1 MYATSKKNCLSRCL
15 RAGLSAAV
23 LVLLSGCGN
32 DTPRFEYIH
41 MEGVELGYNM
51 PYTPAIKVNSGKLV
65 FISGVTAAP
74 VYHSHPHVPAEFDHL
89 DFSPGAQAAQAMENM
104 RMAVEAAGGQL
115 TDIAPSPRPGAAI
128 TVRRARRWRSR
139 GSQPARVLSW
149 SYPVSRS
156 CRTEE
161 SRPGGRSH
169 EDQSLRCGNDGLVAI
184 LQRRFAASRV
194 PTPNKRPCR
203 RPRS

>member
-1 MYATSKKNCLSRCL
+1 MYATSRKNHLPRCLS
-15 RAGLSAAV
+15 AGLAAAV
-23 LVLLSGCGN
+23 LVLVAGCGN

-89 DFSPGAQAAQAMENM
+89 DFSAGAQAAQAMENM

-115 TDIAPSPRPGAAI
+115 SDIVHLNRFMVDQTADQDAI
-128 TVRRARRWRSR
+128 
-139 GSQPARVLSW
+139 
-149 SYPVSRS
+149 
-156 CRTEE
+156 
-161 SRPGGRSH
+161 
-169 EDQSLRCGNDGLVAI
+169 NVAI
-184 LQRRFAASRV
+184 AEAWGGDHRPASTSVEIPRLATDPRLVLELSGIAVV
-194 PTPNKRPCR
+194 PD
-203 RPRS
+203 